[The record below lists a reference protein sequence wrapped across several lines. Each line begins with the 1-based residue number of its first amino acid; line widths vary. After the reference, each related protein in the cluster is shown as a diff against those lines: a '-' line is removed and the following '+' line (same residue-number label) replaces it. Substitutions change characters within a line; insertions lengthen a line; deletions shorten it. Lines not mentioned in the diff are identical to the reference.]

1 MTELRE
7 EFDRL
12 LRAYHSGSPLAL
24 LLDYDGT
31 LTPIV
36 EHPDLAVLPARA
48 RWLLSCL
55 ARQQGLSVGIVS
67 GRSLENLMRMVQ
79 VEGVILAGNSGLE
92 IAMGDRTI
100 VQAEAVASRTLLAEV
115 VGELRQ
121 LVQAFPRAWVE
132 DKKLG
137 ATLHFRQVAAEL
149 RPQLLEVSRALLD
162 ARKDQ
167 LRIVP
172 GPLALEITPVP
183 GWNKGSAVELIL
195 EQMTAETFPFYA
207 GESDNDLEAF
217 QFVAGR
223 GGLTV
228 GVGSEAPPQARYT
241 VPTPDALID
250 LLAQLLPAITVAGLK

>member
-12 LRAYHSGSPLAL
+12 LRAYHSDSPLLL

-55 ARQQGLSVGIVS
+55 ARQQSLTVGVLS
-67 GRSLENLMRMVQ
+67 GRSLENLTRMVP
-79 VEGVILAGNSGLE
+79 VEGLILAGNCGLE
-92 IAMGDRTI
+92 IRMCDRTI
-100 VQAEAVASRTLLAEV
+100 VHAEAVASRALMAEV
-115 VGELRQ
+115 VGELRN

-137 ATLHFRQVAAEL
+137 VTLHFRQVASEL
-149 RPQLLEVSRALLD
+149 HPQLLEVSRSLLD
-162 ARKDQ
+162 ARKDR
-167 LRIVP
+167 LRVVP

-183 GWNKGSAVELIL
+183 DWSKGSAVELIL
-195 EQMTAETFPFYA
+195 EQMPAETFPFYA
-207 GESDNDLEAF
+207 GDSANDREAF
-217 QFVAGR
+217 QSVSGR

-228 GVGSEAPPQARYT
+228 GVGSEVPLEARFT